1 MVSFGHIVLSQLA
14 SSIYLTHM
22 AHDNWFQYEF
32 IWWYA
37 YFSLKKIIKI
47 NYLTSYLSFAEDVF
61 CIFINSNELRYLFV
75 FLLTQMNIFNVLNNL
90 TTYNF
95 PSSLWVS
102 KTNHNSQPHG
112 ILGNTKKNICE
123 PNLFEMCFR
132 TQSRFFFSWQ
142 LKDIIY
148 CKLYF
153 LEELIM
159 IKSV

>member
-1 MVSFGHIVLSQLA
+1 MLRCCDGEHLRYGVFRPHCFVTTGK
-14 SSIYLTHM
+14 IYLTHM

-112 ILGNTKKNICE
+112 ILGNTKKNMWTKFVW
-123 PNLFEMCFR
+123 NVF
-132 TQSRFFFSWQ
+132 
-142 LKDIIY
+142 
-148 CKLYF
+148 
-153 LEELIM
+153 
-159 IKSV
+159 

>member
-1 MVSFGHIVLSQLA
+1 MS
-14 SSIYLTHM
+14 
-22 AHDNWFQYEF
+22 
-32 IWWYA
+32 
-37 YFSLKKIIKI
+37 
-47 NYLTSYLSFAEDVF
+47 F

-132 TQSRFFFSWQ
+132 TQSRF
-142 LKDIIY
+142 L
-148 CKLYF
+148 F
-153 LEELIM
+153 LVD
-159 IKSV
+159 S